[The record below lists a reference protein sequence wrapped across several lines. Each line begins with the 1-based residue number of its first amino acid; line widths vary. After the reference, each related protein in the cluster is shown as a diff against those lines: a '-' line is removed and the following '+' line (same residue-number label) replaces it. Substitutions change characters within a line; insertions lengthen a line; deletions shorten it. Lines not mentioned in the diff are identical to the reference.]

1 MAVVRN
7 VAGVIAGI
15 VVSQAVVFGF
25 DSVGDLL
32 YPVSG
37 DIAAFDQQR
46 LAAWMAAIP
55 LQLKLI
61 MTLGWACAAFAGPW
75 IALRI
80 TDRKATG
87 WGVSAVF
94 LAGSVLNQVNLPHP
108 LWMLLCAVLFPVAGG
123 WLAQRAHRK
132 PFAGEALLG

>member
-25 DSVGDLL
+25 ESVGDLF
-32 YPVSG
+32 YPVSE
-37 DIAAFDQQR
+37 DIAAFDPQR
-46 LAAWMAAIP
+46 LAAWMAAVP
-55 LQLKLI
+55 FPLKLVI
-61 MTLGWACAAFAGPW
+61 TLGWACAAFAGPW

-80 TDRKATG
+80 TDRKPAG
-87 WGVSAVF
+87 WVVSAVF
-94 LAGSVLNQVNLPHP
+94 LAGSMLNQANLPHP
-108 LWMLLCAVLFPVAGG
+108 PWMLLCAVVFPVAGG